1 MAIWMSSDLEM
12 RKQIMPERAA
22 TRAAKRWNPME
33 MIWKNMPYWNGVLL
47 LLVVLSMTELAKE
60 RNEMIKAAVK
70 VDFV

>member
-1 MAIWMSSDLEM
+1 MAIWMSSDLEI